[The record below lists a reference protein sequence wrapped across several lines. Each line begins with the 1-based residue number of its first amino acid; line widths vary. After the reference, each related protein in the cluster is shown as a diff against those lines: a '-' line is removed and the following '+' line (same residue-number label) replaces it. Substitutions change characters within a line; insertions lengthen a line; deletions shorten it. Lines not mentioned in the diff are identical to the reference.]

1 MATNGSYRRA
11 GRIGNVR
18 EDAHVR
24 DPRTGQW
31 TTRDT
36 KSGRFRLAKRLGGS
50 LRSVR
55 RED

>member
-1 MATNGSYRRA
+1 MNGTYRRRA
-11 GRIGNVR
+11 GRVGNVHA
-18 EDAHVR
+18 DARVR

-36 KSGRFRLAKRLGGS
+36 KTGRFRLAKLLGGS